1 MPVNI
6 FGHLPKGTY
15 NQGTYWWHPNVFPRL
30 RRFLPVS
37 SPDELVQHVHVPQ
50 GGLGGCLHVETLVP
64 LRGMLGLSEIVP
76 TRMFEQ
82 FIEAMKVPTN
92 S

>member
-1 MPVNI
+1 MIVPADGDGGRAIV
-6 FGHLPKGTY
+6 LCESVV
-15 NQGTYWWHPNVFPRL
+15 QAE
-30 RRFLPVS
+30 

-50 GGLGGCLHVETLVP
+50 GGLGGCQHVETLIP
-64 LRGMLGLSEIVP
+64 LRGMLGLSEIVT

-92 S
+92 SYRR